1 MIQKIKIIKT
11 LIIIFSLSL
20 SFSANAQTVEEII
33 KGRKAMF
40 SENYQN
46 AKKISILLKSKRIE
60 EAKPLMKKISDNYIK
75 LLDYF
80 PENAKEG
87 FKTGALP
94 SIWENKDEFN
104 ALMKKASDDMIKLAK
119 AIDTAEDLRENVYVR
134 ESLETSQ
141 LSAKSG
147 TRFRSVSKETNPP
160 KISTT
165 MAADVVS
172 EVRCGSK
179 VGGSAHNLLNTPP
192 ASISEPTDASA
203 IVLISDFSLGTE
215 EDIGDVDSDEEMA
228 PS

>member
-1 MIQKIKIIKT
+1 MKQKIKIIQT
-11 LIIIFSLSL
+11 IIFIFFM
-20 SFSANAQTVEEII
+20 SFPFYANAMTVEEII

-119 AIDTAEDLRENVYVR
+119 AIETAEDLRAVQKELMWSNC
-134 ESLETSQ
+134 
-141 LSAKSG
+141 SACHSK
-147 TRFRSVSKETNPP
+147 FR
-160 KISTT
+160 
-165 MAADVVS
+165 
-172 EVRCGSK
+172 
-179 VGGSAHNLLNTPP
+179 
-192 ASISEPTDASA
+192 
-203 IVLISDFSLGTE
+203 
-215 EDIGDVDSDEEMA
+215 A
-228 PS
+228 PH